1 MEITTCYTVKLKAQ
15 MKSVSTGKM
24 NSADSFSG
32 DAKVSAQLM
41 RSTAAEC
48 LAAYRMCFDIFLKE
62 WDEIRQYPTSTKESG
77 MNRRRFCDLLIHS
90 TRGSDARYPEFDRG
104 HGYMPAY
111 MRRAVIADAAGAVS
125 SYISA
130 HENWEAE
137 DPASRGQEPVPG
149 YPDSYELTF
158 YRQERDM
165 ELLGSGII
173 GVKLY
178 DGSTWD
184 WHYFRISMADARFI
198 ARLSSERK
206 MLSPVIELKK
216 HHWQI
221 RFSFSEKKALT
232 DKDPM
237 EQKILAVDLGIIEPA
252 SWCVMESDGTV
263 RAKGIVHL
271 ARDED
276 RLRHLMNRSRMYQ
289 QSGKKSHSIY
299 RMTTSANRQLSI
311 DTARELI
318 KIADAYD
325 VDCIVFERLDSSG
338 KKHGRMAQRIHMWR
352 SRDVQERVELQ
363 AHRRG
368 MRISRICAWGTSKL
382 AFDGSGPVKRGQ
394 AAGKDVPY
402 NICIL
407 STGKQYNCDLGAAM
421 NIGARYFLRAIAG
434 VHKGIALPAVPQRT
448 LSDLWKT
455 ADVLKA
461 VHA

>member
-1 MEITTCYTVKLKAQ
+1 MKLSEITAETCGLDDRYNVVLEEAPSMRKISTFEIMAESLENMIGETMVSQGIPLMGCIITDEFIRLVYIDGQ
-15 MKSVSTGKM
+15 PETSDDEFSVSM
-24 NSADSFSG
+24 
-32 DAKVSAQLM
+32 
-41 RSTAAEC
+41 
-48 LAAYRMCFDIFLKE
+48 
-62 WDEIRQYPTSTKESG
+62 
-77 MNRRRFCDLLIHS
+77 
-90 TRGSDARYPEFDRG
+90 G
-104 HGYMPAY
+104 HM
-111 MRRAVIADAAGAVS
+111 
-125 SYISA
+125 
-130 HENWEAE
+130 
-137 DPASRGQEPVPG
+137 
-149 YPDSYELTF
+149 
-158 YRQERDM
+158 
-165 ELLGSGII
+165 
-173 GVKLY
+173 
-178 DGSTWD
+178 
-184 WHYFRISMADARFI
+184 
-198 ARLSSERK
+198 
-206 MLSPVIELKK
+206 
-216 HHWQI
+216 
-221 RFSFSEKKALT
+221 
-232 DKDPM
+232 
-237 EQKILAVDLGIIEPA
+237 
-252 SWCVMESDGTV
+252 MESDGTV

-276 RLRHLMNRSRMYQ
+276 RLCHLMNRSRMYQ

-448 LSDLWKT
+448 LSDLWRT